1 MSVHFFREKF
11 PQTADLKHIKETVTK
26 SKPDVLMSIRI
37 SIRTLI
43 SIYQTHLND
52 KHVAIQSNS
61 NTHPLHCSTD
71 FPILKMKA
79 RAQLKLGVFGIHS
92 YLVVYISCDKNLL
105 HKTMIIKVSL
115 ILVISSFK
123 ISEILL
129 EKKSCQQCMYQEP

>member
-1 MSVHFFREKF
+1 MSVHFFREKI

-79 RAQLKLGVFGIHS
+79 RAHVWDSLLPGCLHFMRQKFIAQNNDHKSLSHFS
-92 YLVVYISCDKNLL
+92 YF
-105 HKTMIIKVSL
+105 
-115 ILVISSFK
+115 VI
-123 ISEILL
+123 
-129 EKKSCQQCMYQEP
+129 

>member
-1 MSVHFFREKF
+1 MSVHFFREKI

-52 KHVAIQSNS
+52 KHVAIQSN
-61 NTHPLHCSTD
+61 PLHCSTD

-105 HKTMIIKVSL
+105 HKIMIIKVSL

>member
-1 MSVHFFREKF
+1 MSVHFFREKI

-26 SKPDVLMSIRI
+26 SKPDVLISIRI

-61 NTHPLHCSTD
+61 NIHPLHCSTD

-79 RAQLKLGVFGIHS
+79 RAQLKLGVLGIHS

-105 HKTMIIKVSL
+105 HKIMIIKVSL

>member
-61 NTHPLHCSTD
+61 NTHPLHCSTY

-79 RAQLKLGVFGIHS
+79 RAHAAQAWRVWDSLLPGCLHFMRQKFIAQNNDNKSLSHFS
-92 YLVVYISCDKNLL
+92 YF
-105 HKTMIIKVSL
+105 
-115 ILVISSFK
+115 VI
-123 ISEILL
+123 
-129 EKKSCQQCMYQEP
+129 

>member
-1 MSVHFFREKF
+1 MSVHFFREKI
-11 PQTADLKHIKETVTK
+11 PQTADLKQIKETVTK

-43 SIYQTHLND
+43 SPYQTHLND

-92 YLVVYISCDKNLL
+92 YLVVYISCDKIYCT
-105 HKTMIIKVSL
+105 K
-115 ILVISSFK
+115 
-123 ISEILL
+123 
-129 EKKSCQQCMYQEP
+129 

>member
-1 MSVHFFREKF
+1 MTVHSFREKI
-11 PQTADLKHIKETVTK
+11 PQTADLKHIQETVTK
-26 SKPDVLMSIRI
+26 SKPDVFMSIRI

-61 NTHPLHCSTD
+61 PLHCSTD

-105 HKTMIIKVSL
+105 HKIMIIKVSL

-129 EKKSCQQCMYQEP
+129 EKKPCQQCMYQEP